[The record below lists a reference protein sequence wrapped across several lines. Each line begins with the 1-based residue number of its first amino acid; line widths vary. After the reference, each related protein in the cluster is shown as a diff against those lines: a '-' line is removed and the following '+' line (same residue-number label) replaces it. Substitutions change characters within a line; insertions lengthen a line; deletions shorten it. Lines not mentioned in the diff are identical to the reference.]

1 MIHIPNSSNN
11 VSINNNIF
19 WHTETLG
26 QMILLQ
32 SGTQD
37 SITISNNLA
46 VEDDV
51 AGAIPFA
58 VYGVHGLAV
67 EHNTIVND
75 QGYPGTFLGPPC
87 TDEPNCYANSQ
98 NMVADYNIS
107 VAGQPDFG
115 SWSCASSCV
124 VGRNVSGDSSADSLR
139 GSSGTSSTG
148 RRIGPLRPGPGPER
162 AIRATA
168 GPLLPARRASVPGGL
183 SGHDRSLDRTLH
195 YSRWLSRQSREQA

>member
-139 GSSGTSSTG
+139 GSSGNVVNWTAHWATTTWTPDPSAPYVPPPAGYYQPVGLAFQAGYQGT
-148 RRIGPLRPGPGPER
+148 IGP
-162 AIRATA
+162 
-168 GPLLPARRASVPGGL
+168 
-183 SGHDRSLDRTLH
+183 
-195 YSRWLSRQSREQA
+195 